1 MLSDTINNFLVFSNI
16 VVGCFAF
23 MVLWFYI
30 IRTVKGTAL
39 LKEITARRY
48 ANVNF
53 VFSLIM
59 LVVIWVTT
67 IGKDFALMCTFIIFM
82 MGWII
87 TVIGAFVI
95 SSVAKI
101 PDESKKSILR
111 IGLRSMVRVGI
122 LGVVIW
128 LIY

>member
-1 MLSDTINNFLVFSNI
+1 MGILQARILEWVAMLSPRGS
-16 VVGCFAF
+16 
-23 MVLWFYI
+23 
-30 IRTVKGTAL
+30 
-39 LKEITARRY
+39 
-48 ANVNF
+48 
-53 VFSLIM
+53 SL
-59 LVVIWVTT
+59 
-67 IGKDFALMCTFIIFM
+67 
-82 MGWII
+82 MGWIV